1 MSKRTDT
8 FDPNDPFADDF
19 SFEAV
24 ENPDES
30 VKSVVGQMES
40 LRDAAIRKHSESMKE
55 VERLILPLLKNLLKN
70 PDKGYIK
77 WENRTEAINSQI
89 AKITAVTRKPL
100 DIA

>member
-1 MSKRTDT
+1 VRKDS

-19 SFEAV
+19 SFETV
-24 ENPDES
+24 ESPD
-30 VKSVVGQMES
+30 KDIKAVVGEMES

-55 VERLILPLLKNLLKN
+55 VEKLILPLLRNLLKN

-89 AKITAVTRKPL
+89 AKITAVTRRPL